1 MGRKKNYEPV
11 FRAKVAIEAMKGTK
25 TISQIASE
33 HKIHANLVTK
43 WKKELISNIPTIFQ
57 KQTNKEMEEEKTA
70 QTLIDSLYRKLGT
83 LKVENDFYK
92 KKLMI

>member
-1 MGRKKNYEPV
+1 MRRKKNYEPV

-57 KQTNKEMEEEKTA
+57 KQTNKEMEEA
-70 QTLIDSLYRKLGT
+70 QTLIDSLYKKIGT
-83 LKVENDFYK
+83 LTVENDFYK

>member
-1 MGRKKNYEPV
+1 MRRKKNYEPV

-57 KQTNKEMEEEKTA
+57 KQTNKEMEEA
-70 QTLIDSLYRKLGT
+70 QTLIDSLYRKIGT
-83 LKVENDFYK
+83 LTVENDFYK

>member
-1 MGRKKNYEPV
+1 MRRKKNYEPV

-25 TISQIASE
+25 TVSQIASE
-33 HKIHANLVTK
+33 HKIHPNLVTK

-57 KQTNKEMEEEKTA
+57 KQTNKEMEEA
-70 QTLIDSLYRKLGT
+70 QTLIDRLYREIGRLS
-83 LKVENDFYK
+83 VENDFYK